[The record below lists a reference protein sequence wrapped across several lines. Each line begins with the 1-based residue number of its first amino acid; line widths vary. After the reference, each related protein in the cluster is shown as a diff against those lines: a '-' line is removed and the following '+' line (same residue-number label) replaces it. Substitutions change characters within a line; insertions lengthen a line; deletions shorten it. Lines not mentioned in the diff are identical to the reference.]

1 MRFRMGVLTRM
12 ACWTGM
18 LPSILSAI
26 SGRIGGT
33 HNSEGTASTL
43 DFDLLEAAV
52 TCGNSRD
59 SDVGLLQKAA

>member
-1 MRFRMGVLTRM
+1 
-12 ACWTGM
+12 M